1 MTSSPRNF
9 AVAVAACLL
18 LILAGCSADDA
29 NLYDVLGL
37 GAEDTGPPPETL
49 GPDGKPLAGPAEDGD
64 MAAAAAAAAAAPTP
78 PAGGEEVEE
87 IDLSTAEAFFTGD
100 AVPGEPEAAEAEF
113 RCYRTIDARIS
124 VQVKRDKIPAPDEN
138 QAGRRACV
146 YAALC
151 DVIDGQPNYFAN
163 LMAAARSAVQSGAS
177 TEADFEQQRNFADI
191 CRGLP
196 GFGRDMMLREDALFR
211 DAVRTR
217 DDLKSMYRK

>member
-1 MTSSPRNF
+1 MTALPRYL
-9 AVAVAACLL
+9 AAALAACLL
-18 LILAGCSADDA
+18 LSLAACSADDA

-37 GAEDTGPPPETL
+37 DEEDTGPPPETV
-49 GPDGKPLAGPAEDGD
+49 GKKGAPVVVVVEESEETEESEV
-64 MAAAAAAAAAAPTP
+64 AAAPP
-78 PAGGEEVEE
+78 NGVEEVVT
-87 IDLSTAEAFFTGD
+87 IDLNTAEVFFEGD

-124 VQVKRDKIPAPDEN
+124 VQVQRGKIPAPDQS

-177 TEADFEQQRNFADI
+177 GEGEFAQQQAFAET

-196 GFGRDMMLREDALFR
+196 GFGRDMMLSEEALFL

-217 DDLKSMYRK
+217 NDLRGMYATQ